1 MGTDTLS
8 LRFRISLELLTD
20 TDVFPTARIL
30 WIIMNTFCRQGETR
44 CSPTLAQVAE
54 RSKIMLTNVPKLI
67 RNLEENGYLKRIGK
81 DGLTNI
87 YELYSKSIT
96 KK

>member
-1 MGTDTLS
+1 MGTDMLNLKFKVS
-8 LRFRISLELLTD
+8 LALLTD

-30 WIIMNTFCRQGETR
+30 WIIMNTFCEIGER
-44 CSPTLAQVAE
+44 KCSPTLAQIAE
-54 RSKIMLTNVPKLI
+54 RSKIMLTNIPKLI

-96 KK
+96 KR